1 MFAIIAAIAF
11 FLALLIDIAKA
22 DIGIGAGTFV
32 TIGLLC
38 LALHMAG
45 LGAAVRGRAGRR
57 SFRR

>member
-11 FLALLIDIAKA
+11 FLALIIDLAKA
-22 DIGIGAGTFV
+22 DIGLAAGTFV

-38 LALHMAG
+38 LALHLAG
-45 LGAAVRGRAGRR
+45 LGAAVRARSGRW

>member
-11 FLALLIDIAKA
+11 FLALLIDLAKA

-45 LGAAVRGRAGRR
+45 LGAAVRGRAGRW